1 MNSFPHFVSVVRVI
15 VIVALLSPFSLFAQ
29 STKGAI
35 VVEITG
41 LKNSDGQVGVLL
53 FSREEGFPMD
63 HKQAVKKIFAG
74 IHRKTCQI
82 TLENI
87 PYGTYAVSVFH
98 DENADGKLKQNFIG
112 IPKEGIGA
120 SRNPRIRFGPPKFK
134 EAHFTVDS
142 TEHRLPITMR
152 YLQTHRAE
160 KNEDTSI
167 PAENHK
173 KEFSQP

>member
-1 MNSFPHFVSVVRVI
+1 MNSLPHFVSVVRVLA
-15 VIVALLSPFSLFAQ
+15 IVALLSPVALFAQ
-29 STKGAI
+29 SNTGAI

-41 LKNSDGQVGVLL
+41 FNNSDGQVGVLL

-63 HKQAVKKIFAG
+63 HQQAVKKIFAG
-74 IHRKTCQI
+74 IDRNTCRI

-120 SRNPRIRFGPPKFK
+120 SRNPRIRFGPPRFK
-134 EAHFTVDS
+134 EARFTVDS
-142 TEHRLPITMR
+142 KELRLPITMR
-152 YLQTHRAE
+152 YLQTHRTQ
-160 KNEDTSI
+160 KNEETSI
-167 PAENHK
+167 PTENH
-173 KEFSQP
+173 